1 MKILKPES
9 RASDNTNE
17 EVTNMSVITIK
28 MKKLGKE
35 EFLSFID
42 PEEDIEMW
50 RPLFTNSVKDLN
62 TYTFIFYRQPNT
74 FFFILNDFC
83 L

>member
-1 MKILKPES
+1 MPQGKKTWPLMKILKPES

-42 PEEDIEMW
+42 PEEDIEM
-50 RPLFTNSVKDLN
+50 
-62 TYTFIFYRQPNT
+62 
-74 FFFILNDFC
+74 
-83 L
+83 

>member
-42 PEEDIEMW
+42 PEEDIEM
-50 RPLFTNSVKDLN
+50 
-62 TYTFIFYRQPNT
+62 
-74 FFFILNDFC
+74 
-83 L
+83 